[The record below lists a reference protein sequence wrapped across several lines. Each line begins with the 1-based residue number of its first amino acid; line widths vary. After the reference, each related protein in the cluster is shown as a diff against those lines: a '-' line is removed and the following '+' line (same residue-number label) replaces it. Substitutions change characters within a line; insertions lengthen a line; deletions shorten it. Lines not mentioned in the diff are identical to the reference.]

1 MRYAD
6 PFRDAGRPETTDRDF
21 LLTCSC
27 GMEQRMDEMTLD
39 ETGLITLYECKRC
52 TKSIVGVMTD
62 DPDLELQ
69 APTQA
74 LTRWEEKAG
83 HHLRGYI
90 IGARVDVAL
99 RPEDAEK
106 DILLIPATRYFFVQY
121 LNL

>member
-1 MRYAD
+1 
-6 PFRDAGRPETTDRDF
+6 
-21 LLTCSC
+21 
-27 GMEQRMDEMTLD
+27 MDEMTLD
-39 ETGLITLYECKRC
+39 EEGPITLYECKRC

-62 DPDLELQ
+62 DPDLKVT
-69 APTQA
+69 APQG

-99 RPEDAEK
+99 RPEGADA

>member
-1 MRYAD
+1 MRYCD
-6 PFRDAGRPETTDRDF
+6 PFREAGRPETTDHDF

-27 GMEQRMDEMTLD
+27 GTEQRLDEMGLD
-39 ETGLITLYECKRC
+39 ETSPITLYECKRC

-62 DPDLELQ
+62 DPDLEML
-69 APTQA
+69 APQGM
-74 LTRWEEKAG
+74 TRWEEKAG

-99 RPEDAEK
+99 RPEGADA
-106 DILLIPATRYFFVQY
+106 DMLVIPATRYFFTQY

>member
-27 GMEQRMDEMTLD
+27 GTEQRLDAMTRD
-39 ETGLITLYECKRC
+39 ETGLITLYDCVRC

-62 DPDLELQ
+62 DPDLERHAPESMTRLQ
-69 APTQA
+69 E
-74 LTRWEEKAG
+74 RAG

-90 IGARVDVAL
+90 IGSRVDVAL
-99 RPEDAEK
+99 RPEGSERE
-106 DILLIPATRYFFVQY
+106 LVLIPATPYFFVRY
-121 LNL
+121 LNV